1 MSKKRPT
8 TPSTDT
14 KPEVVTSSEISLSGK
29 FKWKTSYSFILL
41 AILWLV
47 CFQQVLS
54 GGGHLWEDM
63 IEESYPQR
71 IFARSAM
78 SNFEFPHW
86 NPFMFNG
93 MPFFA
98 TQTPGALY
106 PSNIILSFIN
116 CSDTV
121 FWYLIQCAVIA
132 HILFAGIFMLLFLNY
147 KGFSQTASI
156 LGAVSFMFSG
166 SLIAHIIH
174 PFTIETLTWLP
185 LIILFIDK
193 GITQKK
199 IVFTS
204 LAGLLIGVSALAGQP
219 QFFFY
224 VLMFCSFYSLYL
236 WVIHCKLNLLSLV
249 QLSIPFIIGICI
261 GTIQILPTVELSPYT
276 FRANWSFEMASEGSM
291 SPLHLLVLI
300 IPKLFGAWTG
310 SMPTN
315 KEDQI
320 PAFWLTDSPHAG
332 YYTYWETCFY
342 SGIIITILAAVSL
355 YRLKKD
361 PLIPFLAIWCLGTI
375 LIAMGSYFP
384 LFKLLFTLHVPGFT
398 TFRNPSRI
406 LISWNFILPFLAAM
420 SLQHLSLLLSE
431 KKGKILLYSI
441 AGILLF
447 IGLLAGTGA
456 LGSIIPDMQVA
467 ERSAW
472 ASRQGLL
479 FTLHAALFLVL
490 IFSFQ
495 KKWIKASTL
504 NILLIAGLSFDMLT
518 FAYGQHIVHSKSAP
532 VEFKGS
538 ADLIKAFQDES
549 KKELFRANTRQFIL
563 EPGKT
568 INRQSNMMLF
578 KRTQGMVDNIQLTEG
593 YAQLR
598 MSHYMPEMKAEN
610 FKRMLDLL
618 NVKFYIN
625 PEYGQESQQL
635 IMPNPHCFP
644 RAKMFYAA
652 RSLENDSVI
661 NSYMNNE
668 DFNYRRELLLTE
680 KTSSSYTDTSEVN
693 NRVQITKYSNNKIE
707 LEVNTDKPGLLWL
720 SEIWYPAWKAKIDG
734 KVTKVYKADYSFR
747 AVEVPSGNHKISM
760 YFDSDAFR
768 YGMIISLSAFIIC
781 LSIIVLNYKQFT
793 SKKLM

>member
-1 MSKKRPT
+1 MSKKRISTPT
-8 TPSTDT
+8 TYT
-14 KPEVVTSSEISLSGK
+14 KPEIVTSSDTIQSK
-29 FKWKTSYSFILL
+29 TFKWKTSYSFILL
-41 AILWLV
+41 ALLWLV

-54 GGGHLWEDM
+54 GSGHLWEDM

-71 IFARSAM
+71 IFARNAM

-86 NPFMFNG
+86 NPYMFNG

-106 PSNIILSFIN
+106 PSNIILSFIK

-121 FWYLIQCAVIA
+121 FWYLIQFAVIA
-132 HILFAGIFMLLFLNY
+132 HILLAGLFMLLFLKY

-166 SLIAHIIH
+166 SLIAHLIH
-174 PFTIETLTWLP
+174 PFTIETLAWLP

-193 GITQKK
+193 GITQNK
-199 IVFTS
+199 IAFTS
-204 LAGLLIGVSALAGQP
+204 LAGLLIGISALAGQP

-224 VLMFCSFYSLYL
+224 VLLFSGFYSLYL
-236 WVIHCKLNLLSLV
+236 WIIHRKMNPLSLV

-261 GTIQILPTVELSPYT
+261 GIIQILPTVELNPYT

-310 SMPTN
+310 SMASS

-320 PAFWLTDSPHAG
+320 PSFWLTDSPHAG

-361 PLIPFLAIWCLGTI
+361 PFIPFMAIWCLGTI

-406 LISWNFILPFLAAM
+406 LISWNFVLPFLAAI
-420 SLQHLSLLLSE
+420 SLQHLPSLLSE
-431 KKGKILLYSI
+431 KKGKIVLYSI
-441 AGILLF
+441 AGLLLF
-447 IGLLAGTGA
+447 IGLLTGTGA
-456 LGSIIPDMQVA
+456 LASIIPDMQVA

-472 ASRQGLL
+472 ATKQGLL
-479 FTLHAALFLVL
+479 FTLHAVLFLVL
-490 IFSFQ
+490 MFCFQ
-495 KKWIKASTL
+495 KKWLKASTL
-504 NILLIAGLSFDMLT
+504 NILLITGLSFDMLT
-518 FAYGQHIVHSKSAP
+518 FAYGQHVVHSKSAP
-532 VEFKGS
+532 LEFKGS

-549 KKELFRANTRQFIL
+549 KKELFRANTRQFVL
-563 EPGKT
+563 EPGTT
-568 INRQSNMMLF
+568 INRQSNLMLF

-598 MSHYMPEMKAEN
+598 MSHFMPEVKAEN
-610 FKRMLDLL
+610 FKMMLDLL

-625 PEYGQESQQL
+625 PQYSQESQQL
-635 IMPNPHCFP
+635 ILANSNYLP
-644 RAKMFYAA
+644 RAKMFYDAH
-652 RSLENDSVI
+652 SLENDSSVAV
-661 NSYMNNE
+661 SMNNK
-668 DFNYRRELLLTE
+668 DFNYRRELLLSE
-680 KTSSSYTDTSEVN
+680 KTNLSYSDTSEIKN
-693 NRVQITKYSNNKIE
+693 SVQIAKYTNNKIE
-707 LEVNTDKPGLLWL
+707 LAVNTEKPGLLWL

-734 KVTKVYKADYSFR
+734 KATKVFKADFSFR
-747 AVEVPSGNHKISM
+747 AIEVPSGNHKISM

-768 YGMIISLSAFIIC
+768 FGMIISLSALIVC
-781 LSIIVLNYKQFT
+781 LSIIGLNYKQFT
-793 SKKLM
+793 SKKPV